1 MRVKKTEEEVR
12 KFSLIRNTV
21 NLLRIICMGWMY
33 NSILAAF
40 MFSFFLAFENLTVIC
55 LGVDVFEMFL
65 LEVH

>member
-1 MRVKKTEEEVR
+1 
-12 KFSLIRNTV
+12 
-21 NLLRIICMGWMY
+21 MGWMY